1 MTWVLK
7 PLNSTEKGL
16 GERQMALRETT
27 VEVTATY
34 IIKVV
39 AGSANEARLK
49 AVKMIDDGFVSPV
62 YTDEIILDVQPITTT
77 DEVKGK

>member
-1 MTWVLK
+1 M
-7 PLNSTEKGL
+7 
-16 GERQMALRETT
+16 GEGQVALRETT

-49 AVKMIDDGFVSPV
+49 AIKLIDEGFVSPV
-62 YTDEIILDVQPITTT
+62 YTDEIILDVQPITTE
-77 DEVKGK
+77 EVKRK

>member
-1 MTWVLK
+1 M
-7 PLNSTEKGL
+7 
-16 GERQMALRETT
+16 GERQVALRETT

-49 AVKMIDDGFVSPV
+49 AVKMIDDGLVNPV
-62 YTDEIILDVQPITTT
+62 YTDEIILDVQPITTK
-77 DEVKGK
+77 EV